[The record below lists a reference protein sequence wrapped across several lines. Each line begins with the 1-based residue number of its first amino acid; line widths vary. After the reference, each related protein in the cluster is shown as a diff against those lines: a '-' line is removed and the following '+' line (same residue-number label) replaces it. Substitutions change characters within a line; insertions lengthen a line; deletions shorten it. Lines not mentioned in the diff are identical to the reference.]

1 MPKYNLTEYSNNYSK
16 TSESLWQFCRDELD
30 DNITDSKSFKIK
42 SRFTSNIGDDST
54 VDVEIPV
61 SLKYLGN

>member
-30 DNITDSKSFKIK
+30 DNITDFKSFKIK